1 MFVPPPL
8 VEFTSV
14 ESEVKKRRA
23 RTGDVLPDG
32 ILEFRFIDEGRNGTN
47 GLRRVAR
54 GRAEKGWADRVCSGV
69 VIGNYSG
76 PNGERG
82 ENETPSSENDAR
94 AGDEFKTRTG
104 TRHTTT
110 TVPTEN
116 LVGMGTVELCRSRL
130 SAFCG
135 YAQRYICDGQ

>member
-32 ILEFRFIDEGRNGTN
+32 ILEFRFIDEGWNGTN

-94 AGDEFKTRTG
+94 AALSFVGGEFTQGVIQRDQRG
-104 TRHTTT
+104 
-110 TVPTEN
+110 P
-116 LVGMGTVELCRSRL
+116 
-130 SAFCG
+130 AFGRKRNNCAG
-135 YAQRYICDGQ
+135 AA